1 MNSNKSLSYRFIE
14 ITGYVINFNNI
25 TEKLREDI
33 FQQMKYYYN

>member
-14 ITGYVINFNNI
+14 ITGYFLNVNNI